1 MTYPVPTHVAFAA
14 LAAVAAASDCAIRR
28 IPNWLSV
35 PLLAGGV
42 AAQALLG
49 PSYVLSGIGAA
60 LLVGLGLLP
69 LWAARRL
76 GGGDLKLAV
85 AAAAWIGLAALP
97 RYLLAS
103 ALAAGAL
110 AVMSYASSHREARL
124 AIRANLRAVA
134 RGHAIAPPLGA
145 VAGRAP
151 VAAGAAF
158 AVGAAWVLAGG

>member
-1 MTYPVPTHVAFAA
+1 MSYSIPSYLAFAA
-14 LAAVAAASDCAIRR
+14 LAALAAASDCATRR

-42 AAQALLG
+42 VAQALIG
-49 PSYVLSGIGAA
+49 PSNALSALGAG

-69 LWAARRL
+69 LWRTHRV

-85 AAAAWIGLAALP
+85 AAGAWVGLAALP

-110 AVMSYASSHREARL
+110 ALISYATSRADARL
-124 AIRANLRAVA
+124 AIRANLGAVA
-134 RGHAIAPPLGA
+134 RGSAIAPPLGA
-145 VAGRAP
+145 VGGRAP